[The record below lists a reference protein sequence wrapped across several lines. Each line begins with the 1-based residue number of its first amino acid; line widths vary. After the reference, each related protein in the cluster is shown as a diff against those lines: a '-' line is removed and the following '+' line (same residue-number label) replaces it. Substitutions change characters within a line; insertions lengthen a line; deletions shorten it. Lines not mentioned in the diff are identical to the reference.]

1 MVVTSPFAMGADDPP
16 SRDRAHVADAV
27 RALYERYPYPPPV
40 ADLDAYARRCSDPRR
55 RRAESCLFWPDE
67 PYRDDRRIL
76 VAGCG
81 TNQAAKH
88 ALQWPSAKVTG
99 IDVSETSLQHAAML
113 KRRYGLENLIL
124 RALPVER
131 ATELGRS
138 FDLVVCTGVLHHLP
152 DPDAGLEA
160 LRQVM
165 SPSAAMELMVYAPY
179 GRVGVY
185 LLQEYC
191 RRLALGPSGD
201 NIRGLAASLRSLP
214 QDHPFATLLRHAP
227 DLQHEAG
234 LADALLHPSDRPYSV
249 PQFLDLLERNGMRFG
264 RWMRQAPYLPH
275 CGAIAASPHYQLL
288 AQLAAEEQYAALEL
302 FRGTMIRHTAIVY
315 RGDRPG
321 TAQPVDFGRAAE
333 WVPVRVPDTLA
344 VSRNPPAGAA
354 AVLINPRHTYTDL
367 YLPVTEGELGLV
379 EAVDG
384 VRSIGD
390 IADAGAGFDVARSL
404 FQRLWWYD
412 QVVFDTSAR

>member
-1 MVVTSPFAMGADDPP
+1 
-16 SRDRAHVADAV
+16 
-27 RALYERYPYPPPV
+27 LYECYPYPPPV
-40 ADLDAYARRCSDPRR
+40 ADLDAYARRWNDPRR
-55 RRAESCLFWPDE
+55 RRAESFLFWPDE

-88 ALQWPSAKVTG
+88 ALRWPSAKVTG
-99 IDVSETSLQHAAML
+99 IDVSETSLQHAEVL
-113 KRRYGLENLIL
+113 KRRYGLENLTL
-124 RALPVER
+124 RLLPVER
-131 ATELGRS
+131 ASELDRS

-160 LRQVM
+160 LRDAM
-165 SPSAAMELMVYAPY
+165 SPGAAMELMVYAPY

-191 RRLALGPSGD
+191 RRLALEPSSD

-214 QDHPFATLLRHAP
+214 QDHPFAALLRHAP

-234 LADALLHPSDRPYSV
+234 LADALLHPSDRPSSV

-288 AQLAAEEQYAALEL
+288 AQRAAEEQYAALEL
-302 FRGTMIRHTAIVY
+302 FRGTMIRHTGIVY
-315 RGDRPG
+315 RGDRPRP
-321 TAQPVDFGRAAE
+321 APPVDFARSAE

-344 VSRNPPAGAA
+344 VTRNLPAGAA

-367 YLPVTEGELGLV
+367 YLPVTEGELKLV

-390 IADAGAGFDVARSL
+390 IADAGAGFEAARSL